1 MTQPLNP
8 PPVKVSAVVGLL
20 VFVEITSGL
29 IQGMMLPITPAIG
42 KAYGVSNASLHW
54 VSAVQL
60 LSAAICVPVFARLGD
75 MYGHRRLLRISLL
88 FLLAG
93 SALVA
98 WAPSFEL
105 LLVGRALMGPMAG
118 LLPLEFGIVRSRLEP
133 ERARSAIGMLVG
145 SLTLG
150 TSLGLIVGGVVHTV
164 LKDIHL
170 TLTVPLVMTALC
182 VVVVAFW
189 VPESTERAVAS
200 IDWAGA
206 AALSLG
212 LVTLLLGL
220 SGASVPLLG
229 AAAALLALWVWIE
242 LRAEHPLV
250 DVRNLVRPRLVGL
263 YVASFMLGFSM
274 FGAQTASA
282 TFMASVP
289 EKVGYGF
296 GFAALSLA
304 LMMIPSGLFAMLG
317 ASTMAG
323 IGTRIGHGATLLLGL
338 GLTAAGYLLVTV
350 LHASPAQF
358 LAATALISLGT
369 GVALASI
376 PALIAERAPIT
387 DIAISTGMYNT
398 FKTLGGSVSGAVF
411 AGVLSTMVVPGG
423 SSPAESGYVT
433 VWVICAAASVLAVL
447 FLLAVARRT
456 PAAGSVPSP
465 VKESPVVR

>member
-1 MTQPLNP
+1 M
-8 PPVKVSAVVGLL
+8 KVSAVVGLL

-42 KAYGVSNASLHW
+42 KAYGVSNAALHW
-54 VSAVQL
+54 VSVVQL
-60 LSAAICVPVFARLGD
+60 LSAAICVPIFARLGD
-75 MYGHRRLLRISLL
+75 MYGHRKLLRISLL

-105 LLVGRALMGPMAG
+105 LLAGRALMGPMSA

-133 ERARSAIGMLVG
+133 GRARSAIGMLVG

-150 TSLGLIVGGVVHTV
+150 TSLGLIVGGVVHAV
-164 LKDIHL
+164 LKDVHH
-170 TLTVPLVMTALC
+170 TLTVPVVMTALC

-189 VPESTERAVAS
+189 VPESVERAVAS

-212 LVTLLLGL
+212 LVTLLLGV
-220 SGASVPLLG
+220 SGGPVALLG
-229 AAAALLALWVWIE
+229 AAAALLALWVRIE

-263 YVASFMLGFSM
+263 YAASFMLGFSM

-296 GFAALSLA
+296 GFDALPLA
-304 LMMIPSGLFAMLG
+304 LMMIPSGLFAMAG
-317 ASTMAG
+317 ASAMAG
-323 IGTRIGHGATLLLGL
+323 IGTRVGHDATLLLGL

-350 LHASPAQF
+350 LHAHPAQF
-358 LAATALISLGT
+358 LAATAFISLGT

-411 AGVLSTMVVPGG
+411 AGVLSTMVIGG
-423 SSPAESGYVT
+423 TASPTEGGYVT
-433 VWVICAAASVLAVL
+433 VWLICAAASVLAVL
-447 FLLAVARRT
+447 FLLAVARRASAAG
-456 PAAGSVPSP
+456 PAAGSVPAFASAP
-465 VKESPVVR
+465 GKES